1 MLRGLLSIV
10 AVIVIAASLLVML
23 PTIILPNTFLH
34 QIVPVLAPL
43 HQAIAC
49 NDGETID
56 YKTLTDADG
65 AIDTHFLCV
74 NASGIERNVDAALRR
89 PGYIGVGT
97 LCLGGLLLLGPFLFA
112 MRQTMSG
119 AYGAESQTA
128 LRMGLEQTRRGFAE
142 LKESGVMGTTGIKT
156 LPDDPD
162 ENS

>member
-1 MLRGLLSIV
+1 MVRGLLSIV
-10 AVIVIAASLLVML
+10 GVIVIVVSLLVML

-34 QIVPVLAPL
+34 QLVPVLAPL

-49 NDGETID
+49 HDGETID

-74 NASGIERNVDAALRR
+74 SASGVERNVDDVLRR
-89 PGYIGVGT
+89 PGYIGAVT

-119 AYGAESQTA
+119 AYGAETQAA
-128 LRMGLEQTRRGFAE
+128 LRMSIEQTRRGFAE
-142 LKESGVMGTTGIKT
+142 LKETDMTGTTSVESK
-156 LPDDPD
+156 PDDP
-162 ENS
+162 EPKP